1 MKRLLFTLVSLLSVV
16 AIQAQSGY
24 GIGDAVADFTLTN
37 VDGEEVSLNSY
48 LEESEGVIVVFTCN
62 GCPTAKKYE
71 GRIKDLAAQYNDT
84 GWPVVAI
91 QPNDAGKS
99 PGDSFENMVS
109 IAADH
114 GYEFP
119 YLYDDSQ
126 GVARAFGATRT
137 PHTFLLQS
145 VDGEFVVKYI
155 GAIDDNPGDA
165 EGVEVKYVEEAIDA
179 LRAGEEIERSS
190 TRAIGCTIKWAS

>member
-1 MKRLLFTLVSLLSVV
+1 MKRLLFTLVGLLSMV

-37 VDGEEVSLNSY
+37 VDGEEISLNSY

-62 GCPTAKKYE
+62 TCPFAVKYE
-71 GRIKDLAAQYNDT
+71 DRIKELAATYNDS

-91 QPNDAGKS
+91 QPNDPGRS
-99 PGDSFENMVS
+99 PGDSFEKMVS
-109 IAADH
+109 LASDH
-114 GYEFP
+114 GYQFP

-126 GVARAFGATRT
+126 EIAAAFGATRT
-137 PHTFLLQS
+137 PHTYLLQA
-145 VDGEFVVKYI
+145 VDGEFVVQYI
-155 GAIDDNPGDA
+155 GAIDDNPNSA
-165 EGVEVKYVEEAIDA
+165 EAVEVKYVEDAIEA
-179 LRAGEEIERSS
+179 LKAGEEVERPS